1 MLASAVLPAQ
11 AVIDHRYT
19 NTDAQSLIGLP
30 MGSHKTIVDK
40 QGDLKWSQWSL
51 KRKPLD
57 TPIGFSD
64 QMDGELAILAFVDE
78 VPASANDPRSFS
90 GHADC
95 CGPVPILKPLTVSD
109 QQLYRGRY
117 PFIVSTAHYGDIA
130 LEELAFA
137 VDPDAAAGEIPTA
150 NSGTKAFDVVRL
162 TFRNDG
168 AAQQTAVLKLSGR
181 ERNLPGH
188 VVGSVLENAAGE
200 DVALITDAAGANTA
214 PTDNGLTLEMWVVVD
229 PHSAKTIWIELP
241 YEWPVARNAEL
252 SHETGDALLARAVA
266 QWDSLWAHAT
276 KVNFPQKELT
286 DFYYSSI
293 AYVLILTEFDAR
305 GDLWAL
311 DGPAVYRQYWGRG
324 EYFQARAMEVAGF
337 MTPAR
342 LSVEHAFHVINDD
355 GEWDFPPT
363 SGWPAWDNSGGNS
376 AAVWDYYLFS
386 RDKQWLAK
394 AYPDLLQSASWIRD
408 HREESTLEGVEG
420 IPAGAQPIHRQLPSK
435 CRPEPDPPLKPGEKT
450 YWYGLL
456 PWSYG
461 DSGLPEGHS
470 FSHNFLADYALQVT
484 SKAATVLGHPN
495 DATWLDREYAAFT
508 AAIHEDVSRA
518 VTLETITPPYLPA
531 MPTYPQGAY
540 SQTFLAVY
548 PTGLYVPDD
557 PLVTG
562 LITRME
568 HEEKQGLPTNVAW
581 AGYAG
586 VWPGESMNMAETYL
600 LRGEKQKAAD
610 MLTAALNHSYTTNVW
625 KEEILVDVD
634 APRAC
639 DTPHS
644 KRSNMQGTGDMPE
657 AWGNANL
664 VLLLRDMLLNE
675 RDGKL
680 HLLPGLLANWVPE
693 GKTLTLDNAPVTTG
707 GIVSLRVDHVTAPLW
722 RITIDPHG
730 VSRDF
735 VLHFPFEPGT
745 HVRIDGKSTTDS
757 SQLDLSLDKPHTVV
771 LELENPRAVEIESK

>member
-1 MLASAVLPAQ
+1 MSLHRQIIFISALIFGAGTLSAQ
-11 AVIDHRYT
+11 VVIDHRYS

-57 TPIGFSD
+57 TPIGFSS
-64 QMDGELAILAFVDE
+64 QMDGELAIQAFAGD
-78 VPASANDPRSFS
+78 DPLNVTSQR
-90 GHADC
+90 
-95 CGPVPILKPLTVSD
+95 
-109 QQLYRGRY
+109 LYRGRY
-117 PFIVSTAHYGDIA
+117 PFILSSARAGSVA

-137 VDPDAAAGEIPTA
+137 ADPDAKPGEIPTA
-150 NSGTKAFDVVRL
+150 RSGARGMDVVRL
-162 TFRNDG
+162 TFSNHG
-168 AAQQTAVLKLSGR
+168 ASAAEVTLKLSGR

-188 VVGSVLENAAGE
+188 VVGTMLENGAGE
-200 DVALITDAAGANTA
+200 DVVLVHDTAGAA
-214 PTDNGLTLEMWVVVD
+214 AAAEDNGLTLALRLSI
-229 PHSAKTIWIELP
+229 PARGSKSIWIELP
-241 YEWPVARNAEL
+241 YEWPVARNSEL
-252 SHETGDALLARAVA
+252 SREGGESLLAKAVA
-266 QWDSLWAHAT
+266 QWDGLWALGA
-276 KVNFPQKELT
+276 KVDFPQKELN
-286 DFYYSSI
+286 DFYYSSV

-342 LSVEHAFHVINDD
+342 ESVEHAFHEINDD

-363 SGWPAWDNSGGNS
+363 SGWPAWDNSGGNA

-386 RDKQWLAK
+386 RDKQWLTQ
-394 AYPDLLQSASWIRD
+394 AYPYLLQSSTWIRD
-408 HREESTLEGVEG
+408 HREESTLEGVAG
-420 IPAGAQPIHRQLPSK
+420 IPIGARPIHRMIPSH
-435 CRPEPDPPLKPGEKT
+435 CRTEPDPPLQPGEKT

-470 FSHNFLADYALQVT
+470 FSHNFLADYAIEVT
-484 SKAATVLGHPN
+484 SEAATVLGHPN
-495 DATWLDREYAAFT
+495 DAAWLDREYASFT
-508 AAIHEDVSRA
+508 AAIRDDVKRA
-518 VTLETITPPYLPA
+518 VTLEATTPPYLPA

-548 PTGLYVPDD
+548 PTGLYAPHD

-562 LITRME
+562 LIARME
-568 HEEKQGLPTNVAW
+568 REEKQGLPTNVAW
-581 AGYAG
+581 AGPAG
-586 VWPGESMNMAETYL
+586 VWAGESMNMAETYL

-610 MLTAALNHSYTTNVW
+610 MLAAALNHSYTTNVW
-625 KEEILVDVD
+625 KEEILVDVN

-639 DTPHS
+639 NTPHS
-644 KRSNMQGTGDMPE
+644 KRMNMEGTGDMPE
-657 AWGNANL
+657 AWANANL

-675 RDGKL
+675 RGGKL
-680 HLLPGLLANWVPE
+680 HLLPGLLASWVPT

-707 GIVSLRVDHVTAPLW
+707 GTVSLHVKHASANLW
-722 RITIDPHG
+722 RIAIDPHG
-730 VSRDF
+730 VPRDC
-735 VLHFPFEPGT
+735 VLHFPFAPGAR
-745 HVRIDGKSTTDS
+745 VRVDGKSDTTAS
-757 SQLDLSLDKPHTVV
+757 ELSLTVDQPRTV
-771 LELENPRAVEIESK
+771 ELELE